1 MTKINSTQARQT
13 NFGLSV
19 VMKNRKSQFKS
30 LLGSVAEN
38 ESRMTGF
45 LIETGKDNIGME

>member
-1 MTKINSTQARQT
+1 MTKINSTQVRQT
-13 NFGLSV
+13 NFGLSIAR
-19 VMKNRKSQFKS
+19 KNRKGQLES
-30 LLGSVAEN
+30 LPGSVDDN